1 MESGIKWVFLNQL
14 SAISKCLQCYEKVD
28 ALLLSKLCGVQ
39 ICFKSV
45 CLAHHDT
52 HDSHD
57 SHDCHSPS
65 LSLPKPKRSKHVSNI
80 LNSLLASN

>member
-57 SHDCHSPS
+57 CHSPS
-65 LSLPKPKRSKHVSNI
+65 LSLQKTKRSKHVSNI